1 MCLSLVRHCTGAPYD
16 KRASSRVLLGL
27 PFGSEG
33 AGGQACGAGVRGR
46 GDPDTKQPF
55 LKKILQVSGSASAST
70 LIVEFV
76 VTIGS
81 HCLAVGSRYISGDH
95 GRPLISGGHQRPLN

>member
-1 MCLSLVRHCTGAPYD
+1 MSHREQALCP
-16 KRASSRVLLGL
+16 KRTNAKILR
-27 PFGSEG
+27 
-33 AGGQACGAGVRGR
+33 GGW
-46 GDPDTKQPF
+46 GDPDTKRPF
-55 LKKILQVSGSASAST
+55 LKKILQVSGSAGAST
-70 LIVEFV
+70 LIIEFV

>member
-1 MCLSLVRHCTGAPYD
+1 MSHREQALGPKRTNAKILRGLGGSRHQTT
-16 KRASSRVLLGL
+16 
-27 PFGSEG
+27 FFE
-33 AGGQACGAGVRGR
+33 
-46 GDPDTKQPF
+46 
-55 LKKILQVSGSASAST
+55 KILQVSGSAGAST
-70 LIVEFV
+70 LIVELV

>member
-33 AGGQACGAGVRGR
+33 AGGQACGAGVRGGLPGR
-46 GDPDTKQPF
+46 GMWGCLLPLGGPPRERKGLRAVLD
-55 LKKILQVSGSASAST
+55 GSANR
-70 LIVEFV
+70 L
-76 VTIGS
+76 
-81 HCLAVGSRYISGDH
+81 C
-95 GRPLISGGHQRPLN
+95 